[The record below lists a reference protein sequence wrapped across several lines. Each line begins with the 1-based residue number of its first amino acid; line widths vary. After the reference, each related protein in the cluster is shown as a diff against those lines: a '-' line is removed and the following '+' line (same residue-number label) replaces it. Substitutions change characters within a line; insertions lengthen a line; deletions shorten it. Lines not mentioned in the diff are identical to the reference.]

1 MKRQGSVKGVV
12 GKLSSGMMDD
22 AQTVKG
28 VFDEFKVDV
37 PDTKARRAS
46 RTFDEQELEIL
57 RPDYGSAVD
66 TIINKKR

>member
-1 MKRQGSVKGVV
+1 MKKNTVKGVV

-37 PDTKARRAS
+37 PETKAFRAS
-46 RTFDEQELEIL
+46 RTFDENELEIL
-57 RPDYGSAVD
+57 RPDYGSAID
-66 TIINKKR
+66 RIIGKRR